1 MVKYFR
7 KKSHSIYDNKFHLAW
22 IVKYRKK
29 ILVGDIAYKT
39 RDIIRQICEELQVQ
53 VLKGNVGPDHI
64 HILVSIPPNL
74 SVSKVMQYLK
84 GKSSRKLQQEFPSLR
99 KDFWGRHLWAI
110 GYYSATSGNVTDE
123 LIMKYIEEQGK
134 NPDDDEFFR
143 IQP

>member
-7 KKSHSIYDNKFHLAW
+7 KKSYSIYDNKFHLAW

-29 ILVGDIAYKT
+29 ILVGD
-39 RDIIRQICEELQVQ
+39 
-53 VLKGNVGPDHI
+53 
-64 HILVSIPPNL
+64 
-74 SVSKVMQYLK
+74 K

-110 GYYSATSGNVTDE
+110 GYYSATSGNITDE
-123 LIMKYIEEQGK
+123 MIMKYIEEQGE